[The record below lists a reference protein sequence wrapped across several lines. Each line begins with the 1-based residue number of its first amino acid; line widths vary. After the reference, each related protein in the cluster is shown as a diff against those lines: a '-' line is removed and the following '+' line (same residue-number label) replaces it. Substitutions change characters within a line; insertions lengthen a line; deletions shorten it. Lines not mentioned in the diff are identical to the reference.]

1 MQDADLEAPVRKR
14 TRSPNKASGVSAG
27 LNAGL
32 NMNER
37 VAVLESRL
45 DYHDTELHCLQQT
58 VNANFEELKA
68 SLANLSN
75 RKNAVV
81 EFISENW
88 KVLLLFGAVFMGK
101 DVSDLVHWL
110 KAIGG

>member
-14 TRSPNKASGVSAG
+14 TRSPNKASGVSTG
-27 LNAGL
+27 FSTDLS
-32 NMNER
+32 MNER

-45 DYHDTELHCLQQT
+45 DYHDTELRGLQQT

-68 SLANLSN
+68 SLASIRN

-81 EFISENW
+81 EFISDNW

>member
-1 MQDADLEAPVRKR
+1 MQDAELEALAHKR
-14 TRSPNKASGVSAG
+14 SRSPSKASGASCLTV
-27 LNAGL
+27 
-32 NMNER
+32 NER

-45 DYHDTELHCLQQT
+45 DYHDTELRGLQQT

-68 SLANLSN
+68 SLASISN

-88 KVLLLFGAVFMGK
+88 KVLLLFCAVFMGK
-101 DVSDLVHWL
+101 DVSDLVHWI
-110 KAIGG
+110 KAVGG

>member
-1 MQDADLEAPVRKR
+1 MQDADVEAPVRKR

-27 LNAGL
+27 LST
-32 NMNER
+32 NER

-45 DYHDTELHCLQQT
+45 DYHDTELRGLQQT

-68 SLANLSN
+68 SLASISN

>member
-1 MQDADLEAPVRKR
+1 MQDADVEAPVRKR
-14 TRSPNKASGVSAG
+14 TRSLSEASGVSAG

-32 NMNER
+32 STNER

-68 SLANLSN
+68 SLASISN

>member
-1 MQDADLEAPVRKR
+1 MQDAELEAPVRKR
-14 TRSPNKASGVSAG
+14 SPSKASYASG
-27 LNAGL
+27 LTV
-32 NMNER
+32 NER

-45 DYHDTELHCLQQT
+45 DCHDTELKVLQQT

-68 SLANLSN
+68 SLASLSN

-101 DVSDLVHWL
+101 DVSDLVHWI

>member
-1 MQDADLEAPVRKR
+1 MQDAELEAPVRKS
-14 TRSPNKASGVSAG
+14 TRSLNKASSASAG
-27 LNAGL
+27 LST
-32 NMNER
+32 NER

-45 DYHDTELHCLQQT
+45 DYHDTELRGLQQT

-68 SLANLSN
+68 SLASISN

-101 DVSDLVHWL
+101 DVSDLVHWI

>member
-1 MQDADLEAPVRKR
+1 MQDADVEAPVRKSTRAR
-14 TRSPNKASGVSAG
+14 TRSPSKASGVSTG
-27 LNAGL
+27 LST
-32 NMNER
+32 NER

-68 SLANLSN
+68 SLASISN

-81 EFISENW
+81 EFISDNW

>member
-1 MQDADLEAPVRKR
+1 MQDADVEAPVRKR
-14 TRSPNKASGVSAG
+14 TRSLSEASGVSTG
-27 LNAGL
+27 LST
-32 NMNER
+32 NER

-45 DYHDTELHCLQQT
+45 DYHDTELHCLQKT

-68 SLANLSN
+68 SLANISN

>member
-1 MQDADLEAPVRKR
+1 MQDADVEAPARKR
-14 TRSPNKASGVSAG
+14 ARSLSEASSASAG
-27 LNAGL
+27 LST
-32 NMNER
+32 NER

-68 SLANLSN
+68 SLANISN

-101 DVSDLVHWL
+101 DVSDLVHWI